1 MKEVFVVMFT
11 VVSNGSS
18 YADSVFVSEEK
29 ALKYCQEQN
38 EWERSEHGSGDL
50 WHYVKCEYHAE

>member
-11 VVSNGSS
+11 VASNGSS

-29 ALKYCQEQN
+29 SPKVLSRTK
-38 EWERSEHGSGDL
+38 
-50 WHYVKCEYHAE
+50 